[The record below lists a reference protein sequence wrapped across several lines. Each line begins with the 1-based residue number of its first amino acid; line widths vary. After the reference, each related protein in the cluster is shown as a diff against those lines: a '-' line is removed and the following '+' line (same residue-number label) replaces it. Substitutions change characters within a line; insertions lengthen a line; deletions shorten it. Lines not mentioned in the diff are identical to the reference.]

1 MILIRDLVREVV
13 AECAPQELPLVD
25 SLRTLDDDE
34 VIRTLTWRG
43 QGREPLGFGY
53 AELTALVTPVV
64 WVVLDQVSRRTID
77 VATDSVITQSRARLR
92 RLMRRRTVPNQV
104 LPVFTPAELTVLRAH
119 ILENAAGRGIAL
131 QDAEALA
138 DSVLARI
145 AAGTRPSPPPSE
157 TPAEPE
163 TLG

>member
-1 MILIRDLVREVV
+1 MTLIRDLVREVV
-13 AECAPQELPLVD
+13 AERAPQELPLVD
-25 SLRTLDDDE
+25 SLRTLHDDE
-34 VIRTLTWRG
+34 VIRTLTRRG

-64 WVVLDQVSRRTID
+64 WVVLDQVARRTID
-77 VATDSVITQSRARLR
+77 KATDSAITRSRARLR
-92 RLMRRRTVPNQV
+92 RLICRRTVPDQV
-104 LPVFTPAELTVLRAH
+104 LPVFTPPELTVLRAH
-119 ILENAAGRGIAL
+119 ILQNAAERGIAP

-145 AAGTRPSPPPSE
+145 AAGTPPSLPQSG

-163 TLG
+163 ALG